1 MAVAMK
7 NPKMG
12 AFGKGKTM
20 AKSMPG
26 KGAKGSAKMVKS
38 KKPAKTPMAK
48 TIT

>member
-20 AKSMPG
+20 AKSAPA
-26 KGAKGSAKMVKS
+26 KGAKGMKGLVKS
-38 KKPAKTPMAK
+38 KKPAPTPMAK
-48 TIT
+48 IIK